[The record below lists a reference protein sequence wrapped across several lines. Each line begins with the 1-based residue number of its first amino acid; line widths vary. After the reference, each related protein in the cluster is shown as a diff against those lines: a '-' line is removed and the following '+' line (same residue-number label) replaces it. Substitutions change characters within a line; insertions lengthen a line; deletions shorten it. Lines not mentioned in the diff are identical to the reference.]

1 MGDDSAPGGFS
12 GFIEKLKK
20 WFVPFIA
27 VALFVFGLPKVVKE
41 AQENI
46 TWVVAAAVVVGA
58 LFLYW
63 VYTSET
69 EREGGEATDPL
80 SKLQK
85 VPRFSNK
92 LRGWAF
98 AGMILLPVL
107 TIFGFVVAEYIKRR
121 PSNKIIVLVAD
132 FQGPDQK
139 DPVTPAVINKLRLG
153 AEEFSAEEFLE
164 VEIKGLGMTI
174 TEQEGSATAREKGK
188 EKKASIVIW
197 GSYDVALTG
206 AVHIE
211 TLGEQRQLTSQYIS
225 ARTSRYV
232 GERASRY
239 VGRRRGNGEQ
249 IDYSASVVNNPGLT
263 VKESLSGDMSL
274 ITLLLAGFI
283 YYESEDYDKA
293 IRRFSR
299 ALEQKTS
306 AHSVKYQSDLLFFR
320 GISFSFKGD
329 FDSAI
334 SDYDQA
340 VKLKPDDA
348 DIYKYRGDAYSDKGR
363 HDQAIADYDLAIKLK
378 PDYADAYNNR
388 GNAYSDKGRHD
399 LAIADY
405 DQAIAGYN
413 QVIKLKPDDAL
424 AYNSRGNVYSNKGRL
439 DQAIADYYQAIKLEP
454 DDALAYINSGNAY
467 HDKGELDRAIANF
480 DHAIKL
486 KPDDALVYNNRG
498 NVYYDNGQI
507 YQAIADY
514 DRAIKLKPDYA
525 DAYNNRGDAYFAKG
539 YNDRV
544 LAAYDKAIA
553 DHDRAISDYDQ
564 AIKLKPDYAY
574 AYNGRGIVYD
584 DHGRY
589 DRAIADY
596 DQAIKLKPDYAD
608 AYINRGIAYRN
619 KEQLDRAIADYDQAI
634 KLESDYALAY
644 YHRGNVYEKAGNKQS
659 AIADFRK
666 SLELYTDPRDRKGA
680 LDSLRSLG
688 VKAE

>member
-1 MGDDSAPGGFS
+1 MGNDSAPGGFS
-12 GFIEKLKK
+12 GLVEQIKK
-20 WFVPFIA
+20 WFIPFIA
-27 VALFVFGLPKVVKE
+27 VALFVFGLRKGVKE
-41 AQENI
+41 AQEHI
-46 TWVVAAAVVVGA
+46 TWAVAAAAVVGA

-69 EREGGEATDPL
+69 ERECGEATDPL
-80 SKLQK
+80 SKLEK
-85 VPRFSNK
+85 VPRFPK
-92 LRGWAF
+92 LRRMAF

-107 TIFGFVVAEYIKRR
+107 TIFGFVVAEYIERR
-121 PSNKIIVLVAD
+121 HSNKIIVLVAD
-132 FQGPDQK
+132 FQGPGQK

-197 GSYDVALTG
+197 GSYDDALTG

-249 IDYSASVVNNPGLT
+249 IDYSASVVNKPGLI

-293 IRRFSR
+293 IRRFSS

-306 AHSVKYQSDLLFFR
+306 AHSVNYQSDLLFFR

-340 VKLKPDDA
+340 IKLKPDYA
-348 DIYKYRGDAYSDKGR
+348 DVYKYRGDAYSDKGR
-363 HDQAIADYDLAIKLK
+363 HDQ
-378 PDYADAYNNR
+378 
-388 GNAYSDKGRHD
+388 
-399 LAIADY
+399 
-405 DQAIAGYN
+405 
-413 QVIKLKPDDAL
+413 
-424 AYNSRGNVYSNKGRL
+424 
-439 DQAIADYYQAIKLEP
+439 
-454 DDALAYINSGNAY
+454 
-467 HDKGELDRAIANF
+467 
-480 DHAIKL
+480 
-486 KPDDALVYNNRG
+486 
-498 NVYYDNGQI
+498 
-507 YQAIADY
+507 
-514 DRAIKLKPDYA
+514 
-525 DAYNNRGDAYFAKG
+525 
-539 YNDRV
+539 
-544 LAAYDKAIA
+544 
-553 DHDRAISDYDQ
+553 
-564 AIKLKPDYAY
+564 
-574 AYNGRGIVYD
+574 
-584 DHGRY
+584 
-589 DRAIADY
+589 AIADY

-619 KEQLDRAIADYDQAI
+619 KEQLDRAIADCDQAI

-644 YHRGNVYEKAGNKQS
+644 YHRGNVYEKVGNKHS

-688 VKAE
+688 VKVE

>member
-1 MGDDSAPGGFS
+1 MGNDSAPGGFS

-46 TWVVAAAVVVGA
+46 TWAVAAAVVVGA

-69 EREGGEATDPL
+69 EREGGEAIDPL
-80 SKLQK
+80 SKLEK

-107 TIFGFVVAEYIKRR
+107 TIFGFLVAEYIKHR

-197 GSYDVALTG
+197 GSYDDALTG

-249 IDYSASVVNNPGLT
+249 IDYSASVVNKPGLT

-274 ITLLLAGFI
+274 TDA
-283 YYESEDYDKA
+283 A
-293 IRRFSR
+293 I
-299 ALEQKTS
+299 
-306 AHSVKYQSDLLFFR
+306 QSW
-320 GISFSFKGD
+320 
-329 FDSAI
+329 
-334 SDYDQA
+334 
-340 VKLKPDDA
+340 PDR
-348 DIYKYRGDAYSDKGR
+348 KM
-363 HDQAIADYDLAIKLK
+363 L
-378 PDYADAYNNR
+378 
-388 GNAYSDKGRHD
+388 
-399 LAIADY
+399 
-405 DQAIAGYN
+405 
-413 QVIKLKPDDAL
+413 
-424 AYNSRGNVYSNKGRL
+424 
-439 DQAIADYYQAIKLEP
+439 
-454 DDALAYINSGNAY
+454 
-467 HDKGELDRAIANF
+467 
-480 DHAIKL
+480 
-486 KPDDALVYNNRG
+486 
-498 NVYYDNGQI
+498 
-507 YQAIADY
+507 
-514 DRAIKLKPDYA
+514 
-525 DAYNNRGDAYFAKG
+525 
-539 YNDRV
+539 
-544 LAAYDKAIA
+544 
-553 DHDRAISDYDQ
+553 
-564 AIKLKPDYAY
+564 
-574 AYNGRGIVYD
+574 
-584 DHGRY
+584 
-589 DRAIADY
+589 
-596 DQAIKLKPDYAD
+596 
-608 AYINRGIAYRN
+608 
-619 KEQLDRAIADYDQAI
+619 
-634 KLESDYALAY
+634 
-644 YHRGNVYEKAGNKQS
+644 KAG
-659 AIADFRK
+659 
-666 SLELYTDPRDRKGA
+666 
-680 LDSLRSLG
+680 
-688 VKAE
+688 